1 MTQAQQILWRPNAG
15 PQTKFLASTASEVLY
30 GGAAGGGK
38 SAASVALPLKWIHN
52 GAFRALFLRREAK
65 YLSDAIDKS
74 RALYPHFG
82 GHLVQSPKTIWRF
95 PSGAQLWLNHCEHE
109 HDVANYDGFEF
120 NLVIFEEL
128 THFTERQ
135 YRGIRARIRS
145 TDPTLPLYSRATTN
159 PGGEGAEWV
168 FSRFGAW
175 LNPRHERPA
184 APNEVR
190 WYRGDEET
198 ARGAPDAL
206 SRQFIPA
213 RLTDNPHIGAEYRA
227 QLMDLDPVR
236 REQLL
241 NGDWLVQ
248 PGAGKY
254 FKRAHVKRWL
264 TERPRDIV
272 QLVRAWDLAATVDG
286 DWTVGVLMARLSD
299 GTFAVLDVV
308 RLRGAPAEVKATI
321 LATAELD
328 GRAVTIRL
336 PQDPGQAG
344 VDQRANYARMLAGY
358 RVEFERP
365 TGDKITRAGAFST
378 QWTEGNVACLLGRW
392 ADAYVGE
399 LEGFPDGSFDDQV
412 DASADAFN
420 FLCGEPMPTKPQ
432 RDGVYTSDV
441 ETSGIY

>member
-1 MTQAQQILWRPNAG
+1 MTQAQQVLWRPNPG
-15 PQTKFLASTASEVLY
+15 PQTRFLASTASEVLY

-52 GAFRALFLRREAK
+52 GAFRAIFLRREAK

-82 GHLVQSPKTIWRF
+82 GHLVQSPKIIWKF

-159 PGGEGAEWV
+159 PGGDGHEWV
-168 FSRFGAW
+168 QKRFGAW
-175 LNPRHERPA
+175 LDPHHEQPA

-190 WYRGDEET
+190 WYRGEDETE
-198 ARGAPDAL
+198 RGAVDAL

-213 RLTDNPHIGAEYRA
+213 KLTDNPHIGAEYRA
-227 QLMDLDPVR
+227 QLLDLDPVR
-236 REQLL
+236 RAQLL
-241 NGDWLVQ
+241 DGNWLVR
-248 PGAGKY
+248 PGAGAY

-264 TERPRDIV
+264 TERPSNV
-272 QLVRAWDLAATVDG
+272 VAMVRAWDLAATVDG

-308 RLRGAPAEVKATI
+308 RLRGAPADVKATI
-321 LATAELD
+321 LATAHID
-328 GRAVTIRL
+328 GHGVPIRL

-344 VDQRANYARMLAGY
+344 VDQRAGYARLLSGY

-378 QWTEGNVACLLGRW
+378 QWTEGNVAVMAARW
-392 ADAYVGE
+392 TDAYVGE
-399 LEGFPDGSFDDQV
+399 LEGFPDWQHDDQI

-420 FLCGEPMPTKPQ
+420 TLARVRQPVKPTSHGSP
-432 RDGVYTSDV
+432 RRGMDGW
-441 ETSGIY
+441 